1 MTKRLYV
8 PDHVIEERRAAKIVE
23 NNKAESQKKKD
34 LLNPA
39 TFALSD
45 EQADDTRSALER
57 LPKPTGWRV
66 LILPY
71 TLPESTKG
79 GIILSDETRE
89 RNQLATNVGYVVS
102 LGPDA
107 YKDEGKFPDG
117 AWCKEGDWVMFGRY
131 AGSRFKI
138 EGAEPRLLNDD
149 EILAVIDDPRD
160 IIAV

>member
-8 PDHVIEERRAAKIVE
+8 PDHVIKERQAANE
-23 NNKAESQKKKD
+23 AQTQKKKD

-45 EQADDTRSALER
+45 EVDETRPALER
-57 LPKPTGWRV
+57 LPKPTGWRI

-79 GIILSDETRE
+79 GVILSDETRTRE
-89 RNQLATNVGYVVS
+89 QLATNIGYVVS

-107 YKDEGKFPDG
+107 YADTNKFPDG
-117 AWCKEGDWVMFGRY
+117 AWCKKGDWVMFGRY

-138 EGAEPRLLNDD
+138 DGAEPRLLNDD

-160 IIAV
+160 ILAV

>member
-8 PDHVIEERRAAKIVE
+8 PDRVIEERRAAKIAE
-23 NNKAESQKKKD
+23 NNQAESQKKKD

-39 TFALSD
+39 TFALPEEVSED
-45 EQADDTRSALER
+45 RPALDR
-57 LPKPTGWRV
+57 LPKPTGWRI

-71 TLPESTKG
+71 TLPQSTKG
-79 GIILSDETRE
+79 GVILSDETRE

-107 YKDEGKFPDG
+107 YRDELKFPDG
-117 AWCKEGDWVMFGRY
+117 PWCKSGDWVMFGRY

-149 EILAVIDDPRD
+149 EILAVIDAPRD

>member
-8 PDHVIEERRAAKIVE
+8 PDHVIKERQAAHE
-23 NNKAESQKKKD
+23 AQMQKKKD

-45 EQADDTRSALER
+45 EKDESGSALDR
-57 LPKPTGWRV
+57 LPKPTGWRI

-71 TLPESTKG
+71 TLPETTKG
-79 GIILSDETRE
+79 GIVLADETRQRE
-89 RNQLATNVGYVVS
+89 QLATNVGYVVS

-149 EILAVIDDPRD
+149 EILAVIQDPRD

>member
-8 PDHVIEERRAAKIVE
+8 PDRVIEERRAAKIVE

-39 TFALSD
+39 TFALSEEID
-45 EQADDTRSALER
+45 ETRPALER
-57 LPKPTGWRV
+57 LPKPTGWRI

-71 TLPESTKG
+71 TLPQSTKG
-79 GIILSDETRE
+79 GVILSDETRE

-102 LGPDA
+102 LGPDS
-107 YKDEGKFPDG
+107 YRDEGKFPDG
-117 AWCKEGDWVMFGRY
+117 PWCKSGDWVMFGRY

-138 EGAEPRLLNDD
+138 DGAEPRLLNDD

>member
-8 PDHVIEERRAAKIVE
+8 PDHVIKERQAANE
-23 NNKAESQKKKD
+23 AQTQKKKD

-45 EQADDTRSALER
+45 KVDETRPALER
-57 LPKPTGWRV
+57 LPKPTGWRI

-79 GIILSDETRE
+79 GVILSDETRTRE
-89 RNQLATNVGYVVS
+89 QLATNIGYVVS

-107 YKDEGKFPDG
+107 YADTNKFPDG
-117 AWCKEGDWVMFGRY
+117 AWCKKGDWVMFGRY

-160 IIAV
+160 ILAV

>member
-8 PDHVIEERRAAKIVE
+8 PDHVIKEAANE
-23 NNKAESQKKKD
+23 AQTQKKKD

-45 EQADDTRSALER
+45 EVDETRPALER
-57 LPKPTGWRV
+57 LPKPTGWRI

-79 GIILSDETRE
+79 GVILSDETRTRE
-89 RNQLATNVGYVVS
+89 QLATNIGYVVS

-107 YKDEGKFPDG
+107 YADTDKFPDG
-117 AWCKEGDWVMFGRY
+117 AWCKKGDWVMFGRY

-138 EGAEPRLLNDD
+138 DGAEPRLLNDD

-160 IIAV
+160 ILAV

>member
-8 PDHVIEERRAAKIVE
+8 PDHVIKERHAANE
-23 NNKAESQKKKD
+23 AQTQKKKD

-45 EQADDTRSALER
+45 KVDETRSALER
-57 LPKPTGWRV
+57 LPKPTGWRI

-79 GIILSDETRE
+79 GVILSDETRTRE
-89 RNQLATNVGYVVS
+89 QLATNIGYVVS

-107 YKDEGKFPDG
+107 YADTNKFPDG
-117 AWCKEGDWVMFGRY
+117 AWCKKGDWVMFGRY

-138 EGAEPRLLNDD
+138 DGAEPRLLNDD

-160 IIAV
+160 ILAV

>member
-8 PDHVIEERRAAKIVE
+8 PDHVIKERQAANE
-23 NNKAESQKKKD
+23 AQTQKKKD

-39 TFALSD
+39 TFALSHKVD
-45 EQADDTRSALER
+45 ETRSALER
-57 LPKPTGWRV
+57 LPKPTGWRI

-79 GIILSDETRE
+79 GVILSDETRTRE
-89 RNQLATNVGYVVS
+89 QLATNIGYVVS

-107 YKDEGKFPDG
+107 YADTNKFPDG
-117 AWCKEGDWVMFGRY
+117 AWCKKGDWVMFGRY

-138 EGAEPRLLNDD
+138 DGAEPLLLNDD

-160 IIAV
+160 ILAV

>member
-8 PDHVIEERRAAKIVE
+8 PDHVIKERQAANE
-23 NNKAESQKKKD
+23 AQTQKKKD

-45 EQADDTRSALER
+45 KVDETRSALER
-57 LPKPTGWRV
+57 LPKPTGWRI

-79 GIILSDETRE
+79 CVILSDETRTRE
-89 RNQLATNVGYVVS
+89 QLATNIGYVVS

-107 YKDEGKFPDG
+107 YADTNKFPDG
-117 AWCKEGDWVMFGRY
+117 AWCKKGDWVMFGRY

-138 EGAEPRLLNDD
+138 DGAEPRLLNDD
-149 EILAVIDDPRD
+149 EILAVIHDPRD
-160 IIAV
+160 VQVV

>member
-8 PDHVIEERRAAKIVE
+8 PDRVIEERRAAKIVE

-34 LLNPA
+34 LWNPA
-39 TFALSD
+39 TFALSEEID
-45 EQADDTRSALER
+45 ETRPALER
-57 LPKPTGWRV
+57 LPKPTGWRI

-71 TLPESTKG
+71 TLPQSTKG
-79 GIILSDETRE
+79 GVILSDETRE

-107 YKDEGKFPDG
+107 YRDEGKFPDG
-117 AWCKEGDWVMFGRY
+117 PWCKSGDWVMFGRY

-138 EGAEPRLLNDD
+138 DGAEPRLLNDD